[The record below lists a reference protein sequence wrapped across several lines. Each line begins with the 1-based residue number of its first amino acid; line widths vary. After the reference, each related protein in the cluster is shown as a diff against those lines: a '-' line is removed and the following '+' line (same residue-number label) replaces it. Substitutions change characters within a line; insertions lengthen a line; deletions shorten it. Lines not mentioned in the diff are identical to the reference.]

1 MEHTDTTTEN
11 ERVVVFGRPEGTNEK
26 AVQIAY
32 EAIGGERRV
41 WLPKEAVECRI
52 ITADNKRTAYVIS
65 RAVIDG
71 NTFDPAAVF
80 VNDKTPS
87 QPIDAFDIQFVDAVE
102 QGAGEANLRHLVNE
116 QKAEGTAPLTGVQQA
131 AQEALSAIQPT
142 AAPTAAPTVAPTA
155 APTVAPTVA
164 PTAAPTAAP
173 MAPPTAAPII
183 NVVEDLNEDG
193 AMQDETGQNFT
204 AGDLNIDEQN
214 IATGYDAST
223 PDVGAV
229 TETVV
234 MDIDSDEND
243 DSKPVYQAGAN
254 GLIQINTDGNDAQTI
269 EDMGIAAAVLSGGR
283 DKHAVPWRFTPQ
295 KVPSYIMMQK
305 DELSAPEPVM
315 VTNANGTPQAYHIM
329 NPTLASDS
337 QPAGACLGTVS
348 DSYHL
353 LPHTTVFDPIIKY
366 ADQHGLKTHVT
377 SFNNGAKAR
386 LDLDV
391 TFATQSR
398 QKAAE
403 RLKEKGHKW
412 LDASTHGSMIDKLD
426 GLYKYGFAIHNSV
439 DGSGALSVQGQAL
452 RVYCTNLAT
461 MGGID
466 TILRLRHK
474 NGVMA
479 HIDWESFGEQ
489 IVDATMDL
497 QQWLVNQEMLAHLPL
512 DAQMFDKLIVA
523 ASKINIMSLP
533 KVKVDDAD
541 TQNPKVSLQ
550 RGYLW
555 RVISSGY
562 VNPATGQ
569 SGRDLPYVK
578 VAADQQGTAYHAL
591 QCFTGAITHKPEWQS
606 ADGKQKMAGN
616 VLSLDGT
623 TKKLNQVNNLFTGLG
638 ESAFAAYMEHT
649 GKTTIGAEDMDD
661 VSAFIAENPHVMKVS
676 MGGRAVSLTDLKTV
690 EEELMLV
697 A

>member
-1 MEHTDTTTEN
+1 MEVRKVDNTNETTY
-11 ERVVVFGRPEGTNEK
+11 ERVVVFGRPEGTNDT
-26 AVQIAY
+26 ATQIAY

-41 WLPKEAVECRI
+41 WLPKQAVECRI
-52 ITADNKRTAYVIS
+52 ITADGKRTAYVITK
-65 RAVIDG
+65 AEIDG
-71 NTFDPAAVF
+71 NTFDPATVF
-80 VNDKTPS
+80 ANDLTPS
-87 QPIDAFDIQFVDAVE
+87 QPVDAFDIQFVDAVE
-102 QGAGEANLRHLVNE
+102 QGVAEANLRYLVKE
-116 QKAEGTAPLTGVQQA
+116 QKAEQAPKLTGVQQA
-131 AQEALSAIQPT
+131 AKEAISAIQPT
-142 AAPTAAPTVAPTA
+142 AVAPE
-155 APTVAPTVA
+155 PQPVV
-164 PTAAPTAAP
+164 
-173 MAPPTAAPII
+173 
-183 NVVEDLNEDG
+183 NVIEDLNEDG
-193 AMQDETGQNFT
+193 AMQDETGEGFT
-204 AGDLNIDEQN
+204 ADNLVIDEEN
-214 IATGYDAST
+214 IATGYNAST

-229 TETVV
+229 TDTVV

-254 GLIQINTDGNDAQTI
+254 GLIQINTDGNEAQTI
-269 EDMGIAAAVLSGGR
+269 DEMGIAAGVLMGGR
-283 DKHAVPWRFTPQ
+283 DKHAVAWRFTPQ

-305 DELSAPEPVM
+305 DEMSAPEPVM

-329 NPTLASDS
+329 NPTLANDS

-353 LPHTTVFDPIIKY
+353 LPHTTVFDPIMKY

-398 QKAAE
+398 QKAAQ
-403 RLKEKGHKW
+403 RLKDKGHSF
-412 LDASTHGSMIDKLD
+412 LDTSTHGAMIDKLD

-479 HIDWESFGEQ
+479 HIDWEAFGEQ

-512 DAQMFDKLIVA
+512 DAQMFDRLIVA

-533 KVKVDDAD
+533 SVKIDDAD

-578 VAADQQGTAYHAL
+578 VAHDQQGTAYHAL

-616 VLSLDGT
+616 ILSIDGT

-638 ESAFAAYMEHT
+638 ESAFKAYLEHT

-661 VSAFIAENPHVMKVS
+661 VSAFIAENPEVMKVS
-676 MGGRAVSLTDLKTV
+676 VGGRAVSLTDLKTV

>member
-1 MEHTDTTTEN
+1 MDNTDTTETK
-11 ERVVVFGRPEGTNEK
+11 RGVVFGRPEGTNEA

-52 ITADNKRTAYVIS
+52 VTADGKRTAYVI
-65 RAVIDG
+65 RQAEIDG
-71 NTFDPAAVF
+71 NVFDPAAVF
-80 VNDKTPS
+80 ANDLTPS
-87 QPIDAFDIQFVDAVE
+87 QPIDAIDIQFVDAVE
-102 QGAGEANLRHLVNE
+102 QGVAEANLRFLVKE
-116 QKAEGTAPLTGVQQA
+116 QIAEREENNSGIATGVQQA
-131 AQEALSAIQPT
+131 AQDVVSAMQPT
-142 AAPTAAPTVAPTA
+142 MTAPTMTPPT
-155 APTVAPTVA
+155 
-164 PTAAPTAAP
+164 
-173 MAPPTAAPII
+173 MAPPTMAPPTMAPP
-183 NVVEDLNEDG
+183 VFVEDLNEDG
-193 AMQDETGQNFT
+193 AIQDETGEGFT
-204 AGDLNIDEQN
+204 ADNLVVDEQN
-214 IATGYDAST
+214 IASGYNAST
-223 PDVGAV
+223 PDAGAV
-229 TETVV
+229 TNTVV

-243 DSKPVYQAGAN
+243 DSKPVFAQGAG
-254 GLIQINTDGNDAQTI
+254 GLVQVNASDLNAESVADTAWGGAL
-269 EDMGIAAAVLSGGR
+269 LSGGR

-295 KVPSYIMMQK
+295 KVPSWIMVQK
-305 DELSAPEPVM
+305 DEMSAPEPVM

-329 NPTLASDS
+329 NPSLASDT

-398 QKAAE
+398 QKAAQ
-403 RLKEKGHKW
+403 RLKDKGHSY
-412 LDASTHGSMIDKLD
+412 LDTSTHGAMIDKLD

-474 NGVMA
+474 NGVMSQ
-479 HIDWESFGEQ
+479 IDWEKFGET

-512 DAQMFDKLIVA
+512 DAQMFDRLIVA
-523 ASKINIMSLP
+523 SEKVKILSLP
-533 KVKVDDAD
+533 TVKIEDAGEPN
-541 TQNPKVSLQ
+541 QKVSLQ

-578 VAADQQGTAYHAL
+578 VAHDQQGTAYHAL

-606 ADGKQKMAGN
+606 NDGKQKMAGN
-616 VLSLDGT
+616 ILSLDGT

-638 ESAFAAYMEHT
+638 ESAFKAYLQHT

-661 VSAFIAENPHVMKVS
+661 VSAFIAANPEVMKVS
-676 MGGRAVSLTDLKTV
+676 IGGRAVSLTEVPTV
-690 EEELMLV
+690 EEALMLT

>member
-1 MEHTDTTTEN
+1 MEVRKVEYTTEQPTK
-11 ERVVVFGRPEGTNEK
+11 RGVVFGRPEGTTEK

-52 ITADNKRTAYVIS
+52 ITADGKRTAYVI
-65 RAVIDG
+65 RQAEIDG
-71 NTFDPAAVF
+71 NVFDPAAVF
-80 VNDKTPS
+80 ANDLTPS
-87 QPIDAFDIQFVDAVE
+87 QPVDAFDIQFVDAVE
-102 QGAGEANLRHLVNE
+102 QGVAEANLRFLVNE
-116 QKAEGTAPLTGVQQA
+116 QKAEGQPPLTGVQQA
-131 AQEALSAIQPT
+131 AKEAINAIQPT
-142 AAPTAAPTVAPTA
+142 AQPA
-155 APTVAPTVA
+155 
-164 PTAAPTAAP
+164 
-173 MAPPTAAPII
+173 MGAPPMGAPIV

-193 AMQDETGQNFT
+193 AMQDETGAGFT
-204 AGDLNIDEQN
+204 ADNLVIDEEN
-214 IATGYDAST
+214 IATGYNAST

-229 TETVV
+229 TDTIV

-243 DSKPVYQAGAN
+243 DTKPVYQAGAG
-254 GLIQINTDGNDAQTI
+254 GLIKINTDGNDAQTI
-269 EDMGIAAAVLSGGR
+269 EDMGIAAGVLMGGR
-283 DKHAVPWRFTPQ
+283 DKHAVSWRFTPQ

-305 DELSAPEPVM
+305 DEMSAPEPVM

-329 NPTLASDS
+329 NPTLANDS

-366 ADQHGLKTHVT
+366 ADQNGLKTHVT
-377 SFNNGAKAR
+377 SFNQGAKAR

-398 QKAAE
+398 TKAAQ
-403 RLKEKGHKW
+403 RLKDKGHSY
-412 LDASTHGSMIDKLD
+412 LDTSTHGAMIDKLD

-523 ASKINIMSLP
+523 ASKINICSLP
-533 KVKVDDAD
+533 SVKVEDAD

-555 RVISSGY
+555 RVISSGF
-562 VNPATGQ
+562 VNPHTGQ

-578 VAADQQGTAYHAL
+578 VAHDQQGTAYHAL

-616 VLSLDGT
+616 ILSIDGT
-623 TKKLNQVNNLFTGLG
+623 TKKLNQVNSLFTGLG
-638 ESAFAAYMEHT
+638 ESAFAAYLEHT

-661 VSAFIAENPHVMKVS
+661 VSAFIAENPHVMKIS
-676 MGGRAVSLTDLKTV
+676 IGGRAVSLSEQRTI
-690 EEELMLV
+690 EEELGLV